1 MPQPR
6 LVWTPEM
13 IAALRSM
20 RGQGVPLMRCAE
32 LIGVGYP
39 AAVAKAREL
48 GLQGRR
54 RGIAHRYLEAAAQSE
69 PDLDARLRKRW
80 DKKLPAMRDAV
91 KRAAEPDA

>member
-1 MPQPR
+1 
-6 LVWTPEM
+6 M

-32 LIGVGYP
+32 MIGVGYP
-39 AAVAKAREL
+39 SVVMKAREL

-54 RGIAHRYLEAAAQSE
+54 RGIAHQYLEAAAQSE
-69 PDLDARLRKRW
+69 PGRTDRLRKRW

-91 KRAAEPDA
+91 KRAADE